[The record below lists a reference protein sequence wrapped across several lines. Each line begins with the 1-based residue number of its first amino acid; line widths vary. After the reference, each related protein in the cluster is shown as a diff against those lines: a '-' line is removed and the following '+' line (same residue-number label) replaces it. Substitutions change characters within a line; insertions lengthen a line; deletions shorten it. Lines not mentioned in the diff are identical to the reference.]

1 NHPNCPY
8 CGTNSRVLKAGL
20 NGTGSQRMRCELCHR
35 YFTPNPKPMGHDPKL
50 KETAIRLYL
59 EGMSFRGVGRV
70 LGVNFQSVINWVNQA
85 HEELPHKVEDQTPS
99 ESVELDELFTFV
111 GKKRGKPTS

>member
-1 NHPNCPY
+1 
-8 CGTNSRVLKAGL
+8 
-20 NGTGSQRMRCELCHR
+20 
-35 YFTPNPKPMGHDPKL
+35 MGHDPAL

-70 LGVNFQSVINWVNQA
+70 LGVNFQSVINWVNLA
-85 HEELPHKVEDQTPS
+85 HEQLPHQIEDQTPS
-99 ESVELDELFTFV
+99 ESVEIDELFTFV